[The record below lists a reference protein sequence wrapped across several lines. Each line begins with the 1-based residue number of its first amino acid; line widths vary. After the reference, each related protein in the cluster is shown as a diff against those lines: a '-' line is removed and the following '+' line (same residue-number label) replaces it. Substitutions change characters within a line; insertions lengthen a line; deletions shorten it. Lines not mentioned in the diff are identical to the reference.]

1 MAVSPLSGFSLAP
14 TEEDNGLVI
23 GYGNT
28 APELYGSL
36 LGRLAMLARQAKP
49 S

>member
-1 MAVSPLSGFSLAP
+1 
-14 TEEDNGLVI
+14 VI

-36 LGRLAMLARQAKP
+36 LRRLAKLARQAKP